1 MTLLIWRSVGWL
13 HYPSCHVLL
22 RPGPPGER
30 AERFCG
36 LQHPGPPDP
45 LGLVRELQPALWG
58 RRGRRARYV
67 RTAWWMGCLHSSTV
81 TDRDCQTHMLSNF
94 SWKKK
99 SLKRINAHKW
109 NSSVATTSWDLSLHW
124 RRVFLLVAHL
134 STSQP
139 NISEMPMHA
148 PKPSF
153 RVPLPPQGLSISP
166 LNSHC
171 RNRGASVALLLAAP
185 LSRGVETWEAP
196 NRQVKPT
203 SIHS

>member
-1 MTLLIWRSVGWL
+1 MTLLIWRSVGGL

-67 RTAWWMGCLHSSTV
+67 HTVWWMGCLHSSTV
-81 TDRDCQTHMLSNF
+81 TDRYCQTHMLSNF

-99 SLKRINAHKW
+99 SLKRITAHKW
-109 NSSVATTSWDLSLHW
+109 ELSVATTSWDLSLHW
-124 RRVFLLVAHL
+124 RQVFLLVAHL

-139 NISEMPMHA
+139 NISELSVHA

-153 RVPLPPQGLSISP
+153 LVPLPP
-166 LNSHC
+166 
-171 RNRGASVALLLAAP
+171 
-185 LSRGVETWEAP
+185 EAC
-196 NRQVKPT
+196 QLVL
-203 SIHS
+203 

>member
-1 MTLLIWRSVGWL
+1 MTLLIWQIIRSVGEL

-30 AERFCG
+30 AERFRG

-67 RTAWWMGCLHSSTV
+67 GTVWWMGCLRSSTV
-81 TDRDCQTHMLSNF
+81 THRDRQTHMRSSF

-99 SLKRINAHKW
+99 SLRRITAHTW
-109 NSSVATTSWDLSLHW
+109 NSSVVTTSWE

-139 NISEMPMHA
+139 NISELPMHA
-148 PKPSF
+148 P
-153 RVPLPPQGLSISP
+153 
-166 LNSHC
+166 
-171 RNRGASVALLLAAP
+171 
-185 LSRGVETWEAP
+185 
-196 NRQVKPT
+196 
-203 SIHS
+203 